1 MKNVTLM
8 REFKRLVAA
17 VVFVSTSATIG
28 SGAALAANPAAS
40 ATKADEAPRQILFTN
55 VNIFNGTD
63 GDLIKNGSVLVEG
76 NLIKR
81 VGTGL
86 KAADGATIIDGGG
99 RTLMPGLT
107 DSHVHLMLNDAPHV
121 SIYEKPWAFVGAQ
134 AVAGAKA
141 MLLRGFTTVRDVGG
155 PVSGLKDAI
164 YMGLVEGP
172 RILPSGPFISQT
184 SGHGDL
190 QTSSFKL
197 SPYFTGIPDK
207 SLLFGWVFVAD
218 GVPEVQKAAR
228 EVLRTGATQI
238 KVMAGG
244 GVSSYFDPLHTTQ
257 YTLEEVKAI
266 VTEAEHWGTYVM
278 VHAYTDAAV
287 RQCIEAGVKS
297 IEHGPFLTGETLKL
311 MAEKGAWLSP
321 QAYLFGMTPEELK
334 ITGTPAEPKMR
345 QVNEDS
351 DQVMKLAK
359 EFKVKVA
366 WGTDLFGPLEKQ
378 AQQPL
383 EFRARTKYFSNFEI
397 LRQVTSD
404 NAELFKL
411 SGKLHP
417 YQEGE
422 LGVIEE
428 GAYADLLLVDGNP
441 LADIEVMVNPEEN
454 FDLIMKDGVIYK
466 NTLAN

>member
-1 MKNVTLM
+1 
-8 REFKRLVAA
+8 
-17 VVFVSTSATIG
+17 
-28 SGAALAANPAAS
+28 
-40 ATKADEAPRQILFTN
+40 
-55 VNIFNGTD
+55 
-63 GDLIKNGSVLVEG
+63 
-76 NLIKR
+76 
-81 VGTGL
+81 
-86 KAADGATIIDGGG
+86 
-99 RTLMPGLT
+99 
-107 DSHVHLMLNDAPHV
+107 
-121 SIYEKPWAFVGAQ
+121 
-134 AVAGAKA
+134 

-164 YMGLVEGP
+164 DMGLVEGP

-190 QTSSFKL
+190 ETSSFKL

-207 SLLFGWVFVAD
+207 SELFGWAFVAD

-257 YTLEEVKAI
+257 YTFEEVKAI

-287 RQCIEAGVKS
+287 RQCIEAGAKS
-297 IEHGPFLTGETLKL
+297 IEHGPFLTEETLKL
-311 MAEKGAWLSP
+311 MAEKGVWLSP

-359 EFKVKVA
+359 KYKVKVA

-383 EFRARTKYFSNFEI
+383 EFRARAKYFSNFEI
-397 LRQVTSD
+397 LRQATSD

-441 LADIEVMVNPEEN
+441 LEDIEVMVNPAEN

-466 NTLAN
+466 NILTD

>member
-1 MKNVTLM
+1 MGMDV
-8 REFKRLVAA
+8 
-17 VVFVSTSATIG
+17 
-28 SGAALAANPAAS
+28 
-40 ATKADEAPRQILFTN
+40 
-55 VNIFNGTD
+55 
-63 GDLIKNGSVLVEG
+63 LIES

-86 KAADGATIIDGGG
+86 KAADGATLIDGGG

-107 DSHVHLMLNDAPHV
+107 DSHVHLMINDAPHV

-164 YMGLVEGP
+164 DMGLVEGP

-190 QTSSFKL
+190 ETSSFKL

-207 SLLFGWVFVAD
+207 SELFGWAFVAD

-257 YTLEEVKAI
+257 YTFEEVKAI

-287 RQCIEAGVKS
+287 RQCIEAGAKS
-297 IEHGPFLTGETLKL
+297 IEHGPFLTEETLKL
-311 MAEKGAWLSP
+311 MAEKGVWLSP

-359 EFKVKVA
+359 KYKVKVA

-383 EFRARTKYFSNFEI
+383 EFRARAKYFSNFEI
-397 LRQVTSD
+397 LRQATSD

-428 GAYADLLLVDGNP
+428 GAYADLLLVDGIP
-441 LADIEVMVNPEEN
+441 LEDIEVMVNPAEN

-466 NTLAN
+466 NILTD